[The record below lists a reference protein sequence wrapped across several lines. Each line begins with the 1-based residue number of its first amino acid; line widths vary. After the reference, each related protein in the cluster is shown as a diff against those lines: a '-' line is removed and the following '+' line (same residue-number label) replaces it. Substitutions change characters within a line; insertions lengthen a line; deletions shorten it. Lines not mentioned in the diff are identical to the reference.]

1 MRKGRTNLGLS
12 FDCPISMEV
21 WTREREGKE
30 EKKGRKEGK
39 KGREEK
45 VILEGGTYC
54 RGCAGRKKG
63 SRKKGRGKGRKK
75 GEGEK
80 KTAPRQAAPGGARQ
94 TGRRDGGRDGKSE
107 IGAFAVPPSISPAC
121 LDLIG
126 PAPFPK
132 VRTIRSV
139 GNMVQRARKQE
150 KNSAFESPAPG
161 VQDILSE

>member
-1 MRKGRTNLGLS
+1 MNKRKGR
-12 FDCPISMEV
+12 
-21 WTREREGKE
+21 KE

-107 IGAFAVPPSISPAC
+107 VGAFAVPPSISPAC
-121 LDLIG
+121 LVSHRSSALSKS
-126 PAPFPK
+126 AHYQ
-132 VRTIRSV
+132 IR
-139 GNMVQRARKQE
+139 
-150 KNSAFESPAPG
+150 
-161 VQDILSE
+161 

>member
-1 MRKGRTNLGLS
+1 MNKRKGR
-12 FDCPISMEV
+12 
-21 WTREREGKE
+21 KE

-80 KTAPRQAAPGGARQ
+80 KTAPRQAAPGGALLP
-94 TGRRDGGRDGKSE
+94 
-107 IGAFAVPPSISPAC
+107 VWIS
-121 LDLIG
+121 
-126 PAPFPK
+126 
-132 VRTIRSV
+132 
-139 GNMVQRARKQE
+139 
-150 KNSAFESPAPG
+150 
-161 VQDILSE
+161 

>member
-1 MRKGRTNLGLS
+1 MNKRKGR
-12 FDCPISMEV
+12 
-21 WTREREGKE
+21 KE

-107 IGAFAVPPSISPAC
+107 VGAFAVPPSISPAC
-121 LDLIG
+121 L
-126 PAPFPK
+126 
-132 VRTIRSV
+132 VSQT
-139 GNMVQRARKQE
+139 VQRPFQKLGLSDPLEIWCGGLGSKKKIARSKARRQE
-150 KNSAFESPAPG
+150 SKIF
-161 VQDILSE
+161 